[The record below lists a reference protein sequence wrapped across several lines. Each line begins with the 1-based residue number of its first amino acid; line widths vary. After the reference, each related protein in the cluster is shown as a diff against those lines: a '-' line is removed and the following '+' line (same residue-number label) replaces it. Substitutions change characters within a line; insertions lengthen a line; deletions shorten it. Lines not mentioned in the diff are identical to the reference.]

1 MSLIFEL
8 KEDNPNMRKVAIYSL
23 TPKAALVAYIMQDI
37 FHNMNTWEY
46 PEMVKGMRQSDT
58 VPDHWYYDDFI
69 GRRVLSAYPD
79 N

>member
-8 KEDNPNMRKVAIYSL
+8 KEGNPDVRKVAIYSL
-23 TPKAALVAYIMQDI
+23 SPKKALIAYIMQNI

-46 PEMVKGMRQSDT
+46 PETIKGMRQSDT
-58 VPDHWYYDDFI
+58 VPDHWYYDDFK

-79 N
+79 

>member
-8 KEDNPNMRKVAIYSL
+8 KEGNPDVRKVAIYSL
-23 TPKAALVAYIMQDI
+23 SPKKALIAYIMQNI

-46 PEMVKGMRQSDT
+46 PETIKGMRQSDT
-58 VPDHWYYDDFI
+58 VLDHWYYDDFK

-79 N
+79 